1 MTGESSREVSHSTSA
16 SMRYSLVESAT
27 RAVKWSDAMSFR
39 SGGSQI
45 NAAMDKFLEKI
56 VGDIGEIV
64 NPPKVVGV
72 HNGKVIINRGSG
84 SAVAGQTYDIYAV
97 GEALV
102 DPDTGEALGSAEEHV
117 ATIKIVDVKQKL
129 AYAEIVKVN
138 ADAIEKSAIARLKRP
153 SPAPPKKKEGR
164 TSIEKEK
171 R

>member
-1 MTGESSREVSHSTSA
+1 MTGESSREVSHSTSS

-117 ATIKIVDVKQKL
+117 ATIKRSEEHTSELQSLMRIS
-129 AYAEIVKVN
+129 YAVFC
-138 ADAIEKSAIARLKRP
+138 L
-153 SPAPPKKKEGR
+153 KKKH
-164 TSIEKEK
+164 K
-171 R
+171 RENLHQRDKT